1 MRPRSSRTSLLTG
14 TSPATSSP
22 SSEATKAP
30 SPCPVSTLAPTP
42 FALAP
47 LATISTP
54 KTHPTR
60 FASTPTSS
68 TAISIADSAA
78 PFQRGMPACAQKSAT
93 TRTSR
98 TASRT
103 PPITLRTPSMTDST
117 SAAAPAS
124 SAASNATSMATSA
137 QSAPIAPSPGTIVSN
152 VEISPLPTDLS
163 LPSCPSFISHF
174 ADCPSC
180 TISYPHCVRHLCS
193 SSYSSCSL
201 DCAAAYTIPLPPPC
215 SRSFLPSSYLL
226 DILSRASLAMC
237 RLVSICTSDT
247 DCPSSYQLSHF
258 HFVSDRRPHY
268 LIVTLPSCTL
278 RVCSFS
284 DVFLTRFMLRV
295 PPAIQPPPDARPSL
309 MRRF

>member
-1 MRPRSSRTSLLTG
+1 MRMRSARTSPW
-14 TSPATSSP
+14 TSTNLATSYP

-30 SPCPVSTLAPTP
+30 SPCPASTLAPTP

-78 PFQRGMPACAQKSAT
+78 PFQRGMPACARKSAT

-103 PPITLRTPSMTDST
+103 PLTTLRTPSAITST

-137 QSAPIAPSPGTIVSN
+137 QSAPIAASPGTIVSK
-152 VEISPLPTDLS
+152 VEISPLPTDSSLS
-163 LPSCPSFISHF
+163 SCSSFISRF

-180 TISYPHCVRHLCS
+180 TISYPRCVRHLCS
-193 SSYSSCSL
+193 LSYSSYSL
-201 DCAAAYTIPLPPPC
+201 DCAAVYTIPLPPPR
-215 SRSFLPSSYLL
+215 SRSFLPSSFWLN
-226 DILSRASLAMC
+226 ILFRVSLAMC

-258 HFVSDRRPHY
+258 RFISDRCPHY
-268 LIVTLPSCTL
+268 LIITLPSCTL
-278 RVCSFS
+278 RVCFFS
-284 DVFLTRFMLRV
+284 DVFLTRFTLRV
-295 PPAIQPPPDARPSL
+295 PPTIQPPPDARPSL